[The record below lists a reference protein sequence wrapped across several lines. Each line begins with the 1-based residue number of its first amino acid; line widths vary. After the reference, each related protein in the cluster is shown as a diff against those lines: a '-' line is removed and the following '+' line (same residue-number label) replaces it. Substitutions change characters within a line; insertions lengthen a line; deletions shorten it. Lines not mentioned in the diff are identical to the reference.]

1 MSSLSWL
8 LDIQVKILSR
18 NVHVKWL
25 DFRGEAR
32 NTNLCIFIIYE
43 ITQRASIDI
52 GEEKFQ
58 N

>member
-1 MSSLSWL
+1 M
-8 LDIQVKILSR
+8 
-18 NVHVKWL
+18 HVKWL

-32 NTNLCIFIIYE
+32 NINLCIFIIYE